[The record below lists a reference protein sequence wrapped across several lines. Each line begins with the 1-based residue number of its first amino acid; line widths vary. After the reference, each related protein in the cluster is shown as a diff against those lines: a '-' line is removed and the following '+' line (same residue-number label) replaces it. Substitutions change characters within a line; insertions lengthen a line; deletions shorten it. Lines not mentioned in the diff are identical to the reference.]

1 MTYSL
6 MMMSQT
12 YNLSIPYWVI
22 LHRKRVEDK
31 RVILN
36 FNQYH
41 TWVPRQ
47 RNDYK
52 QLYTEQLQPFLSQL
66 PQLQHIDRI
75 TYIVYYERN
84 GDSPDT
90 RNITNLID
98 KFFCDALVHYNIIPD
113 DNHNIILNT
122 MDSWGGVDKVN
133 PRVEITIKGIK

>member
-1 MTYSL
+1 MAKVTIK
-6 MMMSQT
+6 
-12 YNLSIPYWVI
+12 LSVPYWVI
-22 LHRKRVEDK
+22 LPRKRVKDK

-41 TWVPRQ
+41 NWVPAQ
-47 RNDYK
+47 RNQYK
-52 QLYTEQLQPFLSQL
+52 EHYTEQLYGVLSGL
-66 PQLQHIDRI
+66 EPLSKI
-75 TYIVYYERN
+75 TIIRYKLYYERN
-84 GDSPDT
+84 GARPDT

-122 MDSWGGVDKVN
+122 MDSWGGVDKIN